1 MTQFWPNFKGRILGP
16 CLKDAD
22 CYGDICQGNIC
33 PGDICSYMQYL
44 SFLLVQFWPIF
55 FGSWFLWTK
64 IFLDKTSLDPH
75 FYNANFFFQTQKRD
89 VMRNFWRDIIYE
101 LGPWLAQSVR
111 QNSSHNIVLLFGP
124 IKGLVHRLCPS
135 RNFAWHPSFI
145 RPQSFYT
152 RNSISPQNKNQTQ
165 FFFWPQIFSDL
176 KFFQTQNFFGPKIA
190 TPETFMGASRK

>member
-75 FYNANFFFQTQKRD
+75 FFNANFFFQTQKRD

-152 RNSISPQNKNQTQ
+152 RNWNDNFNSMVTLFLKKISFLFTHMKTLQVEH
-165 FFFWPQIFSDL
+165 FRL
-176 KFFQTQNFFGPKIA
+176 KSCLIWVW
-190 TPETFMGASRK
+190 

>member
-44 SFLLVQFWPIF
+44 SFYWSNFDQFFLDHDFCGPKY
-55 FGSWFLWTK
+55 SWTKLLWTH
-64 IFLDKTSLDPH
+64 IFLMQI
-75 FYNANFFFQTQKRD
+75 FFFQTQKRD

-101 LGPWLAQSVR
+101 LGPWLAHSVR

-165 FFFWPQIFSDL
+165 FFFDP
-176 KFFQTQNFFGPKIA
+176 KFFQT
-190 TPETFMGASRK
+190 